1 MSIPQITE
9 FTIRRH
15 ANAKSFQ
22 RGEAYYEA
30 GAVNAVTQRGHL
42 LQAEVAGTEARPYH
56 VNLSFD
62 DSGLTSANCTCAY
75 NFDGWCKHIVA
86 TMLVCARESENIEQ
100 RPTLEQ
106 LLDRLDGS
114 QTQRLL
120 QELVKEYPPL
130 IEAIDRH
137 VGWMTNPMVEQTTIR
152 LVRRLTIDP
161 APIRRQVRQ
170 IIRDA
175 VRFFEE
181 GCEEDP
187 IAEDLLSVVQ
197 TAVDFSERGEGEN
210 AIAILEAIT
219 FTCVENWDDIADYG
233 AENDEI
239 VGELNQAWCE
249 AILTAELTP
258 EEKVDIQINLEAWQ
272 DEWNAD
278 FGLVMEALRQG
289 WDYPPLLQVL
299 QGNITERGAW
309 EEDVPDYADDLALI
323 RLKILEGQER
333 YQEYLYLAKAEGQTQ
348 QYLTMLGR
356 LGRVEEAIEKEAREQ
371 GAGGKGDSS
380 DGDSTPPELKPLS
393 RSGGLKPMFHS
404 ASGQESG
411 IISPCSLPP
420 SPCLFV
426 DAAQTQMNSMEEAFA
441 LAKTLSEQGALQQA
455 LHIAQS
461 GLNLP
466 GNCQYELGIWTSDL
480 AVELGNSEAALLAIK
495 AAFQVKPS
503 FVDYERMA
511 ELAGENWESVKTDLL
526 RIVRTCSGWGTESA
540 KVDIFLHEGL
550 IDDAIAIANELSSYD
565 SELIHRVMNA
575 AIPHNPSWV
584 IANARRRAEK
594 IMDAGKAEYY
604 YYAVEWLKK
613 ARTAYLES
621 GKKADWLSYRQ
632 NLMQTHARKRK
643 LMGMFQQRDMD

>member
-1 MSIPQITE
+1 MSIPQISE

-22 RGEAYYEA
+22 RGEAYYNA
-30 GAVNAVTQRGHL
+30 GAVNAVIQRGHL
-42 LQAEVAGTEARPYH
+42 LQAEVVGTEARPYH
-56 VNLSFD
+56 VNLNFD
-62 DSGLTSANCTCAY
+62 SSGLTSVKCTCAY
-75 NFDGWCKHIVA
+75 DYEGWCKHIVA
-86 TMLVCARESENIEQ
+86 TMLVCARNSENIEQ

-106 LLDRLDGS
+106 LLNRLDYI

-120 QELVKEYPPL
+120 QELVAEYPPL

-137 VGWMTNPMVEQTTIR
+137 VSWMTNPADNQTTIKF
-152 LVRRLTIDP
+152 LRRNTLDP
-161 APIRRQVRQ
+161 APFRRQVRQ
-170 IIRDA
+170 ILKDT
-175 VRFFEE
+175 VRYFEE
-181 GCEEDP
+181 GYEEDP
-187 IAEDLLSVVQ
+187 IGEDLLNVVQ

-210 AIAILEAIT
+210 ALAILEAIT
-219 FTCVENWDDIADYG
+219 STCVENWDDVAEYG

-239 VGELNQAWCE
+239 VGELNNAWCE
-249 AILTAELTP
+249 AILIAELTP

-323 RLKILEGQER
+323 RLKILERQER
-333 YQEYLYLAKAEGQTQ
+333 YQEYLYLAEAEGQTQ

-356 LGRVEEAIEKEAREQ
+356 LGRVEEAI
-371 GAGGKGDSS
+371 
-380 DGDSTPPELKPLS
+380 
-393 RSGGLKPMFHS
+393 
-404 ASGQESG
+404 
-411 IISPCSLPP
+411 
-420 SPCLFV
+420 

-441 LAKTLSEQGALQQA
+441 LAKTLSVQGALQQA
-455 LHIAQS
+455 LDIAQS

-480 AVELGNSEAALLAIK
+480 AIELGNSEAGLLALK

-503 FVDYERMA
+503 FVDYQRMA
-511 ELAGENWESVKTDLL
+511 ELAGKNWESVKTDLL
-526 RIVRTCSGWGTESA
+526 RIVRTYNGWGTESA

-550 IDDAIAIANELSSYD
+550 IDDAIAIASELSSD
-565 SELIHRVMNA
+565 RSELIHRVMDA

-613 ARTAYLES
+613 ARNAYLES
-621 GKKADWLSYRQ
+621 GKKADWLSYRE

-643 LMGMFQQRDMD
+643 LMGMFKESGME

>member
-30 GAVNAVTQRGHL
+30 GAVNAITQRGHV
-42 LQAEVAGTEARPYH
+42 LQADVVGTEARPNH

-62 DSGLTSANCTCAY
+62 SSGLTSANCTCAY
-75 NFDGWCKHIVA
+75 DFDGWCKHIVA
-86 TMLVCARESENIEQ
+86 TMLVCARNSEYIEQ

-106 LLDRLDGS
+106 LLDRLDHI

-120 QELVKEYPPL
+120 QELVNEYPPL

-137 VGWMTNPMVEQTTIR
+137 VGWMTNPIVEQTSIKS
-152 LVRRLTIDP
+152 VRRLTIDP

-187 IAEDLLSVVQ
+187 IAEELVSVVQ
-197 TAVDFSERGEGEN
+197 SAVAFSERGEGEN

-239 VGELNQAWCE
+239 VGELNEAWCE

-289 WDYPPLLQVL
+289 WDYPPLVQVL

-323 RLKILEGQER
+323 RLKILERQEL
-333 YQEYLYLAKAEGQTQ
+333 YQEYLYLAEAEGQTQ

-356 LGRVEEAIEKEAREQ
+356 LGRVEEA
-371 GAGGKGDSS
+371 
-380 DGDSTPPELKPLS
+380 
-393 RSGGLKPMFHS
+393 
-404 ASGQESG
+404 
-411 IISPCSLPP
+411 
-420 SPCLFV
+420 V
-426 DAAQTQMNSMEEAFA
+426 DAAKTQMNSIEEAFA
-441 LAKTLSEQGALQQA
+441 LAKALSEQGALQQA
-455 LHIAQS
+455 LDIAQS

-480 AVELGNSEAALLAIK
+480 AVELGNNEAALLAIK

-503 FVDYERMA
+503 FVDYEKMA
-511 ELAGENWESVKTDLL
+511 ELAGENWETVKTDLL
-526 RIVRTCSGWGTESA
+526 RIIHTYSGWGTESA

-550 IDDAIAIANELSSYD
+550 IDDAIAIANELSSYY
-565 SELIHRVMNA
+565 SELIHRVMDA
-575 AIPHNPSWV
+575 AIPHNPTWV
-584 IANARRRAEK
+584 IANARHRAEK
-594 IMDAGKAEYY
+594 IMDGGKAEYY
-604 YYAVEWLKK
+604 YYAIEWLKK
-613 ARTAYLES
+613 VRAAYLES
-621 GKKADWLSYRQ
+621 GKKADWLSYRE

-643 LMGMFQQRDMD
+643 LMGMFQQRDME

>member
-1 MSIPQITE
+1 MSIPQISE

-22 RGEAYYEA
+22 RGEAYYEV
-30 GAVNAVTQRGHL
+30 GAVNSITQRGHL
-42 LQAEVAGTEARPYH
+42 LQADVAGTQARLYH

-62 DSGLTSANCTCAY
+62 SSGLTSVNCTCAY
-75 NFDGWCKHIVA
+75 DLDGWCKHIVA
-86 TMLVCARESENIEQ
+86 TMLVCARNSENIEQ

-106 LLDRLDGS
+106 LLNRLDHIK
-114 QTQRLL
+114 TQRLL
-120 QELVKEYPPL
+120 QELVAQYPPL

-137 VGWMTNPMVEQTTIR
+137 VSWMTNPADKQTTIKP
-152 LVRRLTIDP
+152 VRRTTINP
-161 APIRRQVRQ
+161 SPYRGQVRQ
-170 IIRDA
+170 ILRDA
-175 VRFFEE
+175 VRYFEE

-187 IAEDLLSVVQ
+187 IAEELLSLVQ
-197 TAVDFSERGEGEN
+197 TTVDFSERGEGEN
-210 AIAILEAIT
+210 AIAILEAISS
-219 FTCVENWDDIADYG
+219 TCAENWDDVAEYG
-233 AENDEI
+233 AENDEL
-239 VGELNQAWCE
+239 VGELNNAWCE
-249 AILTAELTP
+249 AILSTELTP

-289 WDYPPLLQVL
+289 WDYPPLLEVL

-323 RLKILEGQER
+323 RLKILERQER
-333 YQEYLYLAKAEGQTQ
+333 YQEYLYLAEAEEQTQ

-356 LGRVEEAIEKEAREQ
+356 LGRVEEAI
-371 GAGGKGDSS
+371 
-380 DGDSTPPELKPLS
+380 
-393 RSGGLKPMFHS
+393 
-404 ASGQESG
+404 
-411 IISPCSLPP
+411 
-420 SPCLFV
+420 

-441 LAKTLSEQGALQQA
+441 LAKTLSIQGALQQA
-455 LHIAQS
+455 LDIAES

-480 AVELGNSEAALLAIK
+480 AVELGNSEVALLAIK
-495 AAFQVKPS
+495 AAFQVKPF
-503 FVDYERMA
+503 FVDYQKMA

-526 RIVRTCSGWGTESA
+526 KITRTYSGWGTELA

-550 IDDAIAIANELSSYD
+550 IDDAIAIASELSSYY
-565 SELIHRVMNA
+565 SELIHRVMDA
-575 AIPHNPSWV
+575 AIPHNPGWV

-613 ARTAYLES
+613 ARNAYLES

-643 LMGMFQQRDMD
+643 LMEMFKQRGMD

>member
-1 MSIPQITE
+1 MSIPQISE

-30 GAVNAVTQRGHL
+30 GAVNTVTQRGDL
-42 LQAEVAGTEARPYH
+42 LQADVVGNEAKPYH

-62 DSGLTSANCTCAY
+62 SSGLTSANCTCAY

-86 TMLVCARESENIEQ
+86 TMLVCARNPENIEQ

-106 LLDRLDGS
+106 LLNRLDYI

-120 QELVKEYPPL
+120 QELVTEHPPL
-130 IEAIDRH
+130 IEVIDRH
-137 VGWMTNPMVEQTTIR
+137 VSWMTNLTDKQTTTKLLLYI
-152 LVRRLTIDP
+152 TIDP
-161 APIRRQVRQ
+161 APFRRQVRQ
-170 IIRDA
+170 ILKDT
-175 VRFFEE
+175 VRYFEE

-187 IAEDLLSVVQ
+187 IGEELLSVVQ

-219 FTCVENWDDIADYG
+219 STCVENWDDVAEYG
-233 AENDEI
+233 AENDELI
-239 VGELNQAWCE
+239 EELNNAWCE
-249 AILTAELTP
+249 AILSAELTP

-278 FGLVMEALRQG
+278 FGMIMEALRQG
-289 WDYPPLLQVL
+289 WDYPPLVQVL

-323 RLKILEGQER
+323 RLKILERQER
-333 YQEYLYLAKAEGQTQ
+333 YQEYLYLAEAEGQTQ

-356 LGRVEEAIEKEAREQ
+356 LGRVEEAI
-371 GAGGKGDSS
+371 
-380 DGDSTPPELKPLS
+380 
-393 RSGGLKPMFHS
+393 
-404 ASGQESG
+404 
-411 IISPCSLPP
+411 
-420 SPCLFV
+420 

-441 LAKTLSEQGALQQA
+441 LAKTLSGQGALQQA
-455 LHIAQS
+455 LNIAQS

-466 GNCQYELGIWTSDL
+466 GKCQYELGIWTSDL
-480 AVELGNSEAALLAIK
+480 AIELGDSEAALLAIK

-503 FVDYERMA
+503 FFDYQKMA
-511 ELAGENWESVKTDLL
+511 ELAGENWESVKIDLL
-526 RIVRTCSGWGTESA
+526 RIIRTVSGGGTESA

-550 IDDAIAIANELSSYD
+550 IDDAIAIASELSSYN
-565 SELIHRVMNA
+565 SELIHRVMDA

-584 IANARRRAEK
+584 IANARYRAEK

-604 YYAVEWLKK
+604 YYAIEWLKK
-613 ARTAYLES
+613 ARNAYLES
-621 GKKADWLSYRQ
+621 GNKADWLSYRQ

-643 LMGMFQQRDMD
+643 LMGMFQQKDMQ

>member
-15 ANAKSFQ
+15 ANTKSFQ

-30 GAVNAVTQRGHL
+30 GAVHTVTQRGHL

-62 DSGLTSANCTCAY
+62 SSGLTSANCTCAY
-75 NFDGWCKHIVA
+75 NFDGWCKHIIA
-86 TMLVCARESENIEQ
+86 TMLVCVRDSESIEQ

-106 LLDRLDGS
+106 LLNRLDNI

-120 QELVKEYPPL
+120 QELVNEYPPL
-130 IEAIDRH
+130 IDAIDRH
-137 VGWMTNPMVEQTTIR
+137 VGWMTNPIVEQTSIKP
-152 LVRRLTIDP
+152 LRRRTIDP

-187 IAEDLLSVVQ
+187 IAEELVSVVQ
-197 TAVDFSERGEGEN
+197 TAVAFSERGEGEN

-239 VGELNQAWCE
+239 VGELNEAWCE

-289 WDYPPLLQVL
+289 WDYPPLVQVL

-323 RLKILEGQER
+323 RLKILERQER
-333 YQEYLYLAKAEGQTQ
+333 YQEYLYLAEAEGQTQ

-356 LGRVEEAIEKEAREQ
+356 LGRVEEA
-371 GAGGKGDSS
+371 
-380 DGDSTPPELKPLS
+380 
-393 RSGGLKPMFHS
+393 
-404 ASGQESG
+404 
-411 IISPCSLPP
+411 
-420 SPCLFV
+420 V

-441 LAKTLSEQGALQQA
+441 LAKALSEQGALQQS
-455 LHIAQS
+455 LDIAQS

-503 FVDYERMA
+503 FVDYEKMA
-511 ELAGENWESVKTDLL
+511 ELAGENWETVKTDLL
-526 RIVRTCSGWGTESA
+526 RIIRTYSAWGTESA

-550 IDDAIAIANELSSYD
+550 IDDAIAIASELSSYY

-575 AIPHNPSWV
+575 AIHHNPTWV

-594 IMDAGKAEYY
+594 IMDGGKAEYY

-613 ARTAYLES
+613 VRAAYLES
-621 GKKADWLSYRQ
+621 GKKADWLSYRE

-643 LMGMFQQRDMD
+643 LMGMLQQREME

>member
-1 MSIPQITE
+1 MSIPQISE

-22 RGEAYYEA
+22 RGEAYYKA
-30 GAVNAVTQRGHL
+30 GAVNAITQRGHL
-42 LQAEVAGTEARPYH
+42 VQADVMGTQARPYH

-62 DSGLTSANCTCAY
+62 SSGLTSVNCTCAY
-75 NFDGWCKHIVA
+75 DFDGWCKHIVA
-86 TMLVCARESENIEQ
+86 TMLVCARNSESIEQ

-106 LLDRLDGS
+106 LLNRLDYI

-120 QELVKEYPPL
+120 QELVREYPPM

-137 VGWMTNPMVEQTTIR
+137 VSWMTNPTDKLTTIKS
-152 LVRRLTIDP
+152 LRRSTIDP
-161 APIRRQVRQ
+161 IPFRRQVRQ
-170 IIRDA
+170 ILKNT
-175 VRFFEE
+175 VRYFEE
-181 GCEEDP
+181 GYEEDP
-187 IAEDLLSVVQ
+187 IAEELLSVVQ
-197 TAVDFSERGEGEN
+197 TAVNFSERGEGEN

-219 FTCVENWDDIADYG
+219 STCVENWDDVAEYG
-233 AENDEI
+233 AENDEL
-239 VGELNQAWCE
+239 VEELNHAWCE
-249 AILTAELTP
+249 AILSTELTP

-272 DEWNAD
+272 DDWNVD

-289 WDYPPLLQVL
+289 WDYPPLLEVL

-323 RLKILEGQER
+323 RLKILERQQR
-333 YQEYLYLAKAEGQTQ
+333 SQEYLYLAEAEGQTQ

-356 LGRVEEAIEKEAREQ
+356 LGRVEEAI
-371 GAGGKGDSS
+371 
-380 DGDSTPPELKPLS
+380 
-393 RSGGLKPMFHS
+393 
-404 ASGQESG
+404 
-411 IISPCSLPP
+411 
-420 SPCLFV
+420 
-426 DAAQTQMNSMEEAFA
+426 DAAQTQMISMEEAFA
-441 LAKTLSEQGALQQA
+441 LAKTLSVQGALQQA
-455 LHIAQS
+455 LDIAQS

-466 GNCQYELGIWTSDL
+466 GNSQYELGIWTSDL
-480 AVELGNSEAALLAIK
+480 ALELGNSEAALLAIK

-503 FVDYERMA
+503 FVDYQKMA

-526 RIVRTCSGWGTESA
+526 RIIRTDSSWGTESA

-550 IDDAIAIANELSSYD
+550 IDDAIAIASELSSYD
-565 SELIHRVMNA
+565 SELIHRVMDA
-575 AIPHNPSWV
+575 AISHNPSWV

-613 ARTAYLES
+613 ARNAYLKS
-621 GKKADWLSYRQ
+621 GKKADWLSYRD

-643 LMGMFQQRDMD
+643 LMGMFKQRDMD

>member
-1 MSIPQITE
+1 MDLGLIQKIYAGDRSMSIPQISE

-30 GAVNAVTQRGHL
+30 GAVNAVIQRGHL
-42 LQAEVAGTEARPYH
+42 LQADVVGTEARPYH
-56 VNLSFD
+56 VNLNFD
-62 DSGLTSANCTCAY
+62 SSGLTSVKCTCAY
-75 NFDGWCKHIVA
+75 DYEGWCKHIVA
-86 TMLVCARESENIEQ
+86 TMLVCARNPENIEQ
-100 RPTLEQ
+100 RPTLEE
-106 LLDRLDGS
+106 LLNRLDRIE
-114 QTQRLL
+114 TQRLL
-120 QELVKEYPPL
+120 QELVAEYPPL

-137 VGWMTNPMVEQTTIR
+137 VSWMTNPADNQTSIKF
-152 LVRRLTIDP
+152 VRRNTLDP
-161 APIRRQVRQ
+161 APFRRQVRQ
-170 IIRDA
+170 ILKDT
-175 VRFFEE
+175 VRYFEE
-181 GCEEDP
+181 GYEEDP
-187 IAEDLLSVVQ
+187 IGEDLLNVVQ

-210 AIAILEAIT
+210 AIAILSAIT
-219 FTCVENWDDIADYG
+219 STCAENWDDVAEYG
-233 AENDEI
+233 AENDEV
-239 VGELNQAWCE
+239 VGELNNAWCE
-249 AILTAELTP
+249 AVLIAELTP

-289 WDYPPLLQVL
+289 WDYPPLVQVL

-323 RLKILEGQER
+323 RLKILERQER
-333 YQEYLYLAKAEGQTQ
+333 YQEYLYLAEAEGQTQ

-356 LGRVEEAIEKEAREQ
+356 LGRVEEAI
-371 GAGGKGDSS
+371 
-380 DGDSTPPELKPLS
+380 
-393 RSGGLKPMFHS
+393 
-404 ASGQESG
+404 
-411 IISPCSLPP
+411 
-420 SPCLFV
+420 

-441 LAKTLSEQGALQQA
+441 LAKTLSVQGALQQA
-455 LHIAQS
+455 LDIAQS

-480 AVELGNSEAALLAIK
+480 ASELVNSQAALLAIK
-495 AAFQVKPS
+495 AAFQMKPS
-503 FVDYERMA
+503 FVDYQRMA

-526 RIVRTCSGWGTESA
+526 RIVRTSSGWGTESA

-550 IDDAIAIANELSSYD
+550 IDDAIAIASELSSD
-565 SELIHRVMNA
+565 PSELIHRVMDA
-575 AIPHNPSWV
+575 AIPHNPGWV

-613 ARTAYLES
+613 ARNAYLKS
-621 GKKADWLSYRQ
+621 GKKADWLSYRE

-643 LMGMFQQRDMD
+643 LMGMFKESGME

>member
-42 LQAEVAGTEARPYH
+42 LQADVAGTEARPYH

-62 DSGLTSANCTCAY
+62 SSGLTSANCTCAY
-75 NFDGWCKHIVA
+75 NLDGWCKHIVA

-106 LLDRLDGS
+106 LLERLDSS

-120 QELVKEYPPL
+120 QELVNEYPPL

-137 VGWMTNPMVEQTTIR
+137 VGWMTNPMVEQTTIKS
-152 LVRRLTIDP
+152 VRRLTIDP

-278 FGLVMEALRQG
+278 FGLVMEALRQA

-333 YQEYLYLAKAEGQTQ
+333 YEEYLYLAKAEGQTQ

-356 LGRVEEAIEKEAREQ
+356 LGRVEEAI
-371 GAGGKGDSS
+371 
-380 DGDSTPPELKPLS
+380 
-393 RSGGLKPMFHS
+393 
-404 ASGQESG
+404 
-411 IISPCSLPP
+411 
-420 SPCLFV
+420 

-441 LAKTLSEQGALQQA
+441 LAKALSEQKALQHA
-455 LHIAQS
+455 LDIAQS

-503 FVDYERMA
+503 FVDYQRMA

-526 RIVRTCSGWGTESA
+526 RIVRTYSGWGTESA

-565 SELIHRVMNA
+565 SELINRVMNA
-575 AIPHNPSWV
+575 AIPHNPNWV

-613 ARTAYLES
+613 ARTAYLQS

-632 NLMQTHARKRK
+632 NLMQIHARKHK

>member
-15 ANAKSFQ
+15 ANTKSFQ

-30 GAVNAVTQRGHL
+30 GAVHTVTQRGHL

-62 DSGLTSANCTCAY
+62 SSGLTSANCTCAY
-75 NFDGWCKHIVA
+75 NFDGWCKHIIA
-86 TMLVCARESENIEQ
+86 TMLVCVRDSESIEQ

-106 LLDRLDGS
+106 LLNRLDNI

-120 QELVKEYPPL
+120 QELVNEYPPL
-130 IEAIDRH
+130 IDAIDRH
-137 VGWMTNPMVEQTTIR
+137 VGWMTNPIVEQTSIKPLHHR
-152 LVRRLTIDP
+152 SIDP
-161 APIRRQVRQ
+161 APFRRQVRQ

-175 VRFFEE
+175 VRYFEE
-181 GCEEDP
+181 GGEEDP
-187 IAEDLLSVVQ
+187 IAEELVSVVQ
-197 TAVDFSERGEGEN
+197 TAVAFSERGEGEN

-239 VGELNQAWCE
+239 VGELNEAWCE

-289 WDYPPLLQVL
+289 WDYPPLVQVL

-323 RLKILEGQER
+323 RLKILERQER
-333 YQEYLYLAKAEGQTQ
+333 YQEYLYLAEAEGQTQ

-356 LGRVEEAIEKEAREQ
+356 LGRVEEA
-371 GAGGKGDSS
+371 
-380 DGDSTPPELKPLS
+380 
-393 RSGGLKPMFHS
+393 
-404 ASGQESG
+404 
-411 IISPCSLPP
+411 
-420 SPCLFV
+420 V
-426 DAAQTQMNSMEEAFA
+426 DAAQTQMNSIEEAFA
-441 LAKTLSEQGALQQA
+441 LAKALSEQGALQQA
-455 LHIAQS
+455 LDIAQS
-461 GLNLP
+461 GLTLP

-511 ELAGENWESVKTDLL
+511 GLAGENWETVKTDLL
-526 RIVRTCSGWGTESA
+526 RIIRTYSGWGTESA

-550 IDDAIAIANELSSYD
+550 IDDAIAIASELSSYY

-575 AIPHNPSWV
+575 AIPHNPAWV

-594 IMDAGKAEYY
+594 IMDGGKAEYY

-613 ARTAYLES
+613 VRAAYLES
-621 GKKADWLSYRQ
+621 GKKADWLSYRE

-643 LMGMFQQRDMD
+643 LMGMLQQRDME

>member
-15 ANAKSFQ
+15 ANTKSFQ

-30 GAVNAVTQRGHL
+30 GAVHTVTQRGHL

-62 DSGLTSANCTCAY
+62 SSGLTSANCTCAY
-75 NFDGWCKHIVA
+75 NFDGWCKHIIA
-86 TMLVCARESENIEQ
+86 TMLVCVRDSESIEQ

-106 LLDRLDGS
+106 LLNRLDNI

-120 QELVKEYPPL
+120 QELVNEYPPL
-130 IEAIDRH
+130 IDAIDRH
-137 VGWMTNPMVEQTTIR
+137 VGWMTNPIVEQTSIKP
-152 LVRRLTIDP
+152 LRRRTIDP

-187 IAEDLLSVVQ
+187 IAEELVSVVQ
-197 TAVDFSERGEGEN
+197 TAVAFSERGEGEN

-239 VGELNQAWCE
+239 VGELNEAWCE

-289 WDYPPLLQVL
+289 WDYLPLVQVL

-323 RLKILEGQER
+323 RLKILERQER
-333 YQEYLYLAKAEGQTQ
+333 YQEYLYLAEAEGQTQ
-348 QYLTMLGR
+348 HYLTMLGR
-356 LGRVEEAIEKEAREQ
+356 LGRVEEA
-371 GAGGKGDSS
+371 
-380 DGDSTPPELKPLS
+380 
-393 RSGGLKPMFHS
+393 
-404 ASGQESG
+404 
-411 IISPCSLPP
+411 
-420 SPCLFV
+420 V
-426 DAAQTQMNSMEEAFA
+426 DAAQTQMNSIEEAFA
-441 LAKTLSEQGALQQA
+441 LAKAISEQGALQQA
-455 LHIAQS
+455 LDIAQS
-461 GLNLP
+461 GLTLP

-511 ELAGENWESVKTDLL
+511 GLAGENWETVKIDLL
-526 RIVRTCSGWGTESA
+526 RIIRTYSGWGTESA

-550 IDDAIAIANELSSYD
+550 IDDAIAIASELSSYY

-575 AIPHNPSWV
+575 AIPHNPAWV

-594 IMDAGKAEYY
+594 IMDGGKAEYY

-613 ARTAYLES
+613 VRAAYLES
-621 GKKADWLSYRQ
+621 GKKADWLSYRE

-643 LMGMFQQRDMD
+643 LMGMLQQRDME

>member
-15 ANAKSFQ
+15 ANTKSFQ
-22 RGEAYYEA
+22 RGEAYYKA

-106 LLDRLDGS
+106 LLDRLDRS

-152 LVRRLTIDP
+152 SVRRLTIDP
-161 APIRRQVRQ
+161 AAFRRQVRQ

-175 VRFFEE
+175 VRYFEE

-187 IAEDLLSVVQ
+187 IAEDLLNVVQ

-356 LGRVEEAIEKEAREQ
+356 LGRVEEAI
-371 GAGGKGDSS
+371 
-380 DGDSTPPELKPLS
+380 
-393 RSGGLKPMFHS
+393 
-404 ASGQESG
+404 
-411 IISPCSLPP
+411 
-420 SPCLFV
+420 

-441 LAKTLSEQGALQQA
+441 LAKTLSEQEALQQA
-455 LHIAQS
+455 LDIAQS

-503 FVDYERMA
+503 FFDYERMA

-526 RIVRTCSGWGTESA
+526 KIIRTYSGWGTESA

-550 IDDAIAIANELSSYD
+550 IDDAIAIASELSSYD

-575 AIPHNPSWV
+575 AISHNPSWV

-643 LMGMFQQRDMD
+643 LMGMFQERDMD

>member
-1 MSIPQITE
+1 MYTGDRSMSIPQISE

-30 GAVNAVTQRGHL
+30 GAVNAVTQRGDL
-42 LQAEVAGTEARPYH
+42 LQADVVSTEGRAYH

-62 DSGLTSANCTCAY
+62 GSGLTSVNCTCAY
-75 NFDGWCKHIVA
+75 NLEGWCKHVVA
-86 TMLVCARESENIEQ
+86 TMLVCARHSENIEQ

-106 LLDRLDGS
+106 LLDRLDHI

-120 QELVKEYPPL
+120 QGLVAEYPPL

-137 VGWMTNPMVEQTTIR
+137 VSWMTNPAVQEKTIKA
-152 LVRRLTIDP
+152 VRRSTVDQVP
-161 APIRRQVRQ
+161 FRGQVRQ
-170 IIRDA
+170 ILRDA
-175 VRFFEE
+175 VRYFEE

-187 IAEDLLSVVQ
+187 IAEELLSVVQ

-219 FTCVENWDDIADYG
+219 SICVENWDDVAEYG

-239 VGELNQAWCE
+239 VGELNNAWCE
-249 AILTAELTP
+249 AILSVELTP

-278 FGLVMEALRQG
+278 FGIVMEALRQG
-289 WDYPPLLQVL
+289 WDYPPLVQVI

-309 EEDVPDYADDLALI
+309 EEDIPDYADDLALI
-323 RLKILEGQER
+323 RLKILERQER

-356 LGRVEEAIEKEAREQ
+356 LGRVEEAI
-371 GAGGKGDSS
+371 
-380 DGDSTPPELKPLS
+380 
-393 RSGGLKPMFHS
+393 
-404 ASGQESG
+404 
-411 IISPCSLPP
+411 
-420 SPCLFV
+420 

-441 LAKTLSEQGALQQA
+441 LAKTLSVQGALQQA
-455 LHIAQS
+455 LDIAQS

-480 AVELGNSEAALLAIK
+480 ALEWGNSEAALLAIK
-495 AAFQVKPS
+495 AAFQIKPC
-503 FVDYERMA
+503 FVDYQKMA
-511 ELAGENWESVKTDLL
+511 ELSGENWETVKTDLL
-526 RIVRTCSGWGTESA
+526 KIVRSYSGWGTESA
-540 KVDIFLHEGL
+540 KVDIFLSEGL
-550 IDDAIAIANELSSYD
+550 IDDAIAIVSELSSYY
-565 SELIHRVMNA
+565 SELIHRVMDA
-575 AIPHNPSWV
+575 AMSHNPGWV
-584 IANARRRAEK
+584 ITNSRRRAEK

-613 ARTAYLES
+613 ARNAYLES
-621 GKKADWLSYRQ
+621 GKKADWLSYRE

-643 LMGMFQQRDMD
+643 LMGMFKQRGMD